1 MIIKKMID
9 GVEREIELTREE
21 MTDIACELDL
31 LETTD
36 GVENYI
42 EELVIE
48 DYDESVQNGIMK
60 FMSFTDEQKQ
70 LFYRDCAEGIL
81 DEVDHL
87 DLSFSD
93 DLTDIYEDIIIS
105 SFENINEF
113 IEREEI
119 EID

>member
-1 MIIKKMID
+1 MID
-9 GVEREIELTREE
+9 GIEREIELTKEE
-21 MTDIACELDL
+21 MMDIACELDL

-48 DYDESVQNGIMK
+48 DYEENIQGGIMK
-60 FMSFTDEQKQ
+60 FMSFSDKQKA

-81 DEVDHL
+81 NEVDHL
-87 DLSFSD
+87 DLSLSD